1 MACGKS
7 QKFHKYY
14 RVPVAER
21 PKYHLA
27 ATTMQSYLDSL
38 LTLQCIMSQKLL
50 QNFATTLK
58 WFFL

>member
-14 RVPVAER
+14 RLPVAER
-21 PKYHLA
+21 PKYDLA

-38 LTLQCIMSQKLL
+38 LTL
-50 QNFATTLK
+50 
-58 WFFL
+58 